1 MVVVLLCQINQ
12 AKVVLKFKQLKAIQL
27 TKDPGVGCGIILRA
41 VAFLQELRKFYTQ
54 VNVDNNFNN
63 YP

>member
-12 AKVVLKFKQLKAIQL
+12 AKVVLKFKQLKAVQL
-27 TKDPGVGCGIILRA
+27 TRDPGVGCGIILQA